1 MSSPLSHIDP
11 AAGRCVLRTPR
22 LIVRVARRGDEDA
35 IAAHYR
41 ADEAH
46 LNEFSPATPP
56 MLEPSFWREWIEQT
70 YIEIA
75 VGRSCR
81 TFLYELDDRT
91 VIGSANLTNIIR
103 GVFQACYLGY
113 AIARTHE
120 GKGLMFEAL
129 QALLRFAF
137 DDLNLHR
144 IMANYMPRNRR
155 SGALLER
162 LGFVIEG
169 TAKDYLRINDVW
181 EDHVMTSLTN
191 DAWRP

>member
-1 MSSPLSHIDP
+1 MSSPLSRTDP
-11 AAGRCVLRTPR
+11 TAGRCVLRTPR

-46 LNEFSPATPP
+46 LKEFSWATPS
-56 MLEPSFWREWIEQT
+56 MLDPSFWREWIEQT
-70 YIEIA
+70 HIEFDA
-75 VGRSCR
+75 GRACR

-91 VIGSANLTNIIR
+91 VVGSANLTNIIR
-103 GVFQACYLGY
+103 GPFHACYLGY
-113 AIARTHE
+113 SIARTHE

-137 DDLNLHR
+137 DELNLHR

-162 LGFVIEG
+162 LGFVVEG

-181 EDHVMTSLTN
+181 EDHVMTALTN
-191 DAWRP
+191 NAWKP